1 MSNDTRSFY
10 DQFYSPA
17 NAPAPLPPG
26 GYAVTHNG
34 TTATIAH
41 KGGLGSDFKTEV
53 PVSEL
58 PAKIQSINAEIA
70 ASNIDPVTL
79 QPKV

>member
-10 DQFYSPA
+10 DQFYHA
-17 NAPAPLPPG
+17 DGAPAPLAPG
-26 GYAVTHNG
+26 EYAIAHNG

-41 KGGLGSDFKTEV
+41 KNGFGSDFKQEI

-58 PAKIQSINAEIA
+58 PSKIQSINAEIA